1 MVKRGGAEGPLD
13 LPWAVPRASE
23 LAAAF
28 SLPFWPD
35 KKEGYLASEK
45 TKSYNARG
53 GSSNVTQERK
63 NKADVH
69 GGGEP
74 PPYKPAETGNYP
86 INPT

>member
-1 MVKRGGAEGPLD
+1 M
-13 LPWAVPRASE
+13 
-23 LAAAF
+23 
-28 SLPFWPD
+28 
-35 KKEGYLASEK
+35 ASEK
-45 TKSYNARG
+45 TKSYNARA

>member
-28 SLPFWPD
+28 SLPFWPV

-53 GSSNVTQERK
+53 GSSHVTRK
-63 NKADVH
+63 RYHKATVH
-69 GGGEP
+69 GGVKT
-74 PPYKPAETGNYP
+74 PPYKT
-86 INPT
+86 